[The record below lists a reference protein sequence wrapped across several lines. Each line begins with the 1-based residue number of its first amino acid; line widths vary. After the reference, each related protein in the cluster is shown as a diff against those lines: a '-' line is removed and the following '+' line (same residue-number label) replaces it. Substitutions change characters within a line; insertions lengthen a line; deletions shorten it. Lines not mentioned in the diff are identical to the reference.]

1 MPLFHLLKVFCYFT
15 CRITITVEYLNV
27 HGNSINTLDAIVS
40 PQNYNLNGVIE
51 SDSDFL
57 KIVILVLYTNL
68 TRRELNVIL

>member
-1 MPLFHLLKVFCYFT
+1 M
-15 CRITITVEYLNV
+15 
-27 HGNSINTLDAIVS
+27 GNSINTSDVIVS
-40 PQNYNLNGVIE
+40 PQNYNLTGVIE